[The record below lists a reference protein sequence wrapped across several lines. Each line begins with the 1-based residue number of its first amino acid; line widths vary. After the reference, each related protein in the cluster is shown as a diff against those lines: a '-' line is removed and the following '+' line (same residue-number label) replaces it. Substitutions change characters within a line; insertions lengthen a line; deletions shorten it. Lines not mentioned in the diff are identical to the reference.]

1 MGGKPHSYLTLN
13 AILVVNVTYFFSVY
27 FFSPSALPFLF
38 VIPRYGDVG
47 YALCGGLS
55 WIRLVGW
62 LDLVGWVDLVILR
75 VFSNLNISVI
85 PAIALPKV
93 WLQALPWAALP
104 SPSSPLN

>member
-1 MGGKPHSYLTLN
+1 M
-13 AILVVNVTYFFSVY
+13 Y

-47 YALCGGLS
+47 HALCGGLS

-75 VFSNLNISVI
+75 VFSNLNISVT

-93 WLQALPWAALP
+93 WLQALP
-104 SPSSPLN
+104 